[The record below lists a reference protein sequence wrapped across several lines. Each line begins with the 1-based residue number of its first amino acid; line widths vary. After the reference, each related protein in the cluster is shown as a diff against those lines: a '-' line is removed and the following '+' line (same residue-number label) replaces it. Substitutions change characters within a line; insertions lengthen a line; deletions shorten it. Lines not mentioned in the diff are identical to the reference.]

1 MNVGLGSSFVPKF
14 TSIRSLTVACPPSS
28 NWGGADCSSCLGV
41 SSGGSS
47 AAISS
52 SHDDPSSV
60 EIEYTA
66 ADCLYPTLSS
76 SYRLSMISTPE
87 GSLVLKESPASC
99 L

>member
-1 MNVGLGSSFVPKF
+1 MLVHPLRTGAAQ
-14 TSIRSLTVACPPSS
+14 TVAPVLVFP
-28 NWGGADCSSCLGV
+28 LG
-41 SSGGSS
+41 

-76 SYRLSMISTPE
+76 SYTLSMINTPE